1 MYDQIREDI
10 FFIMFYA
17 GVTVMALIASCYLL
31 LRRGNA
37 FAPDITPP
45 VRLRRWV
52 AVFFACIALGHVWYL
67 PTYFL
72 SSSDDVVLF
81 GLIGSLLDC
90 LTFFPLEI
98 VVLLAMLQDRHRP
111 LWPVSLML
119 APPIAGMAWGVISRS
134 DALMPLIRIFF
145 LLLSIGLIIYMV
157 REVRRYRRW
166 LRDNYADLEHK
177 EVWQSFLVLAV
188 IFIASDFYVGGYG
201 LPVYEYVSQALA
213 IVLICYLLW
222 RVETLSDLSMS
233 TNDEEEEFVTT
244 ENVEDNDLPLSIR
257 NSIELLL
264 QQHCIDKQLY
274 LQHELNL
281 LKLAKAIGTNR
292 SYLSQYFSSIGI
304 NYNAYINDLRIN
316 HFVSL
321 YHEAVASQRS
331 ITARQLALESGYR
344 SYNTF
349 REAFKRKTG
358 QSVTV
363 WMKAA
368 SEQEQSPS
376 ELDSSEREQARP
388 EGKAQLEGHSKPSSD
403 EIFKKSD
410 VIIKNHGSG
419 HGP

>member
-72 SSSDDVVLF
+72 SSSDDIVLF

-119 APPIAGMAWGVISRS
+119 ASPIAGMAWGVISRS
-134 DALMPLIRIFF
+134 DALMPLIRIYF

-331 ITARQLALESGYR
+331 ITAQQLALESGYR

>member
-1 MYDQIREDI
+1 
-10 FFIMFYA
+10 
-17 GVTVMALIASCYLL
+17 
-31 LRRGNA
+31 
-37 FAPDITPP
+37 
-45 VRLRRWV
+45 
-52 AVFFACIALGHVWYL
+52 
-67 PTYFL
+67 
-72 SSSDDVVLF
+72 
-81 GLIGSLLDC
+81 
-90 LTFFPLEI
+90 
-98 VVLLAMLQDRHRP
+98 
-111 LWPVSLML
+111 
-119 APPIAGMAWGVISRS
+119 
-134 DALMPLIRIFF
+134 
-145 LLLSIGLIIYMV
+145 MV
-157 REVRRYRRW
+157 REVRQYGRW

-331 ITARQLALESGYR
+331 ITAQQLALESGYR

-368 SEQEQSPS
+368 SEQEQSQAR
-376 ELDSSEREQARP
+376 LDSAEREQSR
-388 EGKAQLEGHSKPSSD
+388 
-403 EIFKKSD
+403 
-410 VIIKNHGSG
+410 
-419 HGP
+419 

>member
-98 VVLLAMLQDRHRP
+98 VVLLAMLQDHHRP

-134 DALMPLIRIFF
+134 DALMPLIRIYF

-157 REVRRYRRW
+157 REVRRYGRW

-331 ITARQLALESGYR
+331 ITAQQLALESGYR

>member
-119 APPIAGMAWGVISRS
+119 APPIAGMAWSVISRS
-134 DALMPLIRIFF
+134 DALMPLIRIYF

-244 ENVEDNDLPLSIR
+244 ENVEDNDLPLSIH

-316 HFVSL
+316 NFVSL

-331 ITARQLALESGYR
+331 ITAQQLALESGYR

-388 EGKAQLEGHSKPSSD
+388 ESKAQLEGHSKPSSD

>member
-134 DALMPLIRIFF
+134 DALMPLIRIYF

-376 ELDSSEREQARP
+376 ELDSSEREQARR

>member
-134 DALMPLIRIFF
+134 DALMPLIRIYF

-368 SEQEQSPS
+368 SEQEQSLTLPS
-376 ELDSSEREQARP
+376 ESRLARR
-388 EGKAQLEGHSKPSSD
+388 AR
-403 EIFKKSD
+403 F
-410 VIIKNHGSG
+410 N
-419 HGP
+419 

>member
-134 DALMPLIRIFF
+134 DALMPLIRIYF

-157 REVRRYRRW
+157 REVRRYGRW

-368 SEQEQSPS
+368 SEQEQSLTLPS
-376 ELDSSEREQARP
+376 ESRLARR
-388 EGKAQLEGHSKPSSD
+388 AR
-403 EIFKKSD
+403 F
-410 VIIKNHGSG
+410 N
-419 HGP
+419 

>member
-72 SSSDDVVLF
+72 SSSDDVLLF

-134 DALMPLIRIFF
+134 DALMPLIRIYF

-157 REVRRYRRW
+157 REVRRYGRW

-363 WMKAA
+363 WMRAA
-368 SEQEQSPS
+368 SEQEQSLTLPS
-376 ELDSSEREQARP
+376 ESRLARR
-388 EGKAQLEGHSKPSSD
+388 ARL
-403 EIFKKSD
+403 
-410 VIIKNHGSG
+410 N
-419 HGP
+419 

>member
-134 DALMPLIRIFF
+134 DALMPLIRIYF

-157 REVRRYRRW
+157 REVRRYGRW

-388 EGKAQLEGHSKPSSD
+388 EGKAQLEGHGKPSSD

-419 HGP
+419 HGR

>member
-72 SSSDDVVLF
+72 SSSDDVLLF

-134 DALMPLIRIFF
+134 DALMPLIRIYF

-157 REVRRYRRW
+157 REVRRYGRW

-331 ITARQLALESGYR
+331 ITAQQLALESGYR

-368 SEQEQSPS
+368 SEQEQSQAR
-376 ELDSSEREQARP
+376 LDSAEREQSRP

>member
-1 MYDQIREDI
+1 MYDYIRQDNI
-10 FFIMFYA
+10 YIVLYIA
-17 GVTVMALIASCYLL
+17 YTTTVIIGSLYLL
-31 LRRGNA
+31 FRRGNA
-37 FAPDITPP
+37 FDATITTP
-45 VRLRRWV
+45 VRLRRWT
-52 AVFFACIALGHVWYL
+52 AAFFVCNALGHLWYMQIL
-67 PTYFL
+67 FHD
-72 SSSDDVVLF
+72 SSEEILMTDI
-81 GLIGSLLDC
+81 IGSLFDTMTVFPMALVIL
-90 LTFFPLEI
+90 LT
-98 VVLLAMLQDRHRP
+98 MLQDRRRP
-111 LWPVSLML
+111 LWPIAAVMFPLVVASIVCLAVRSYIYLPIIHVYLVLMCIG
-119 APPIAGMAWGVISRS
+119 IA
-134 DALMPLIRIFF
+134 
-145 LLLSIGLIIYMV
+145 IYMAHAL
-157 REVRRYRRW
+157 RQYGRW

-331 ITARQLALESGYR
+331 ITAQQLALESGYR

-368 SEQEQSPS
+368 SEQEQSQAR
-376 ELDSSEREQARP
+376 LDSAEREQSR
-388 EGKAQLEGHSKPSSD
+388 
-403 EIFKKSD
+403 
-410 VIIKNHGSG
+410 
-419 HGP
+419 

>member
-134 DALMPLIRIFF
+134 DALMPLIRIYF

-157 REVRRYRRW
+157 REVRRYGRW

-363 WMKAA
+363 WMRAA
-368 SEQEQSPS
+368 SEQEQSLTLPS
-376 ELDSSEREQARP
+376 ESRLARR
-388 EGKAQLEGHSKPSSD
+388 ARL
-403 EIFKKSD
+403 
-410 VIIKNHGSG
+410 N
-419 HGP
+419 

>member
-134 DALMPLIRIFF
+134 DALMPLIRIYF

-363 WMKAA
+363 WMRAA
-368 SEQEQSPS
+368 SEQEQSLTLPS
-376 ELDSSEREQARP
+376 ESRLARR
-388 EGKAQLEGHSKPSSD
+388 ARL
-403 EIFKKSD
+403 
-410 VIIKNHGSG
+410 N
-419 HGP
+419 

>member
-1 MYDQIREDI
+1 
-10 FFIMFYA
+10 
-17 GVTVMALIASCYLL
+17 MALIASCYLL

-134 DALMPLIRIFF
+134 DALMPLIRIYF

-157 REVRRYRRW
+157 REVRRYGRW

-222 RVETLSDLSMS
+222 RVETMSDLSMS

-368 SEQEQSPS
+368 SEQEQSLTLPS
-376 ELDSSEREQARP
+376 ESRLARR
-388 EGKAQLEGHSKPSSD
+388 AR
-403 EIFKKSD
+403 F
-410 VIIKNHGSG
+410 N
-419 HGP
+419 

>member
-119 APPIAGMAWGVISRS
+119 APPIAGMAWSVISRS
-134 DALMPLIRIFF
+134 DALMPLIRIYF

-244 ENVEDNDLPLSIR
+244 ENVEVNDLPLSIH

-331 ITARQLALESGYR
+331 ITAQQLALESGYR

-388 EGKAQLEGHSKPSSD
+388 ESKAQLEGHSKPSSD

>member
-1 MYDQIREDI
+1 
-10 FFIMFYA
+10 
-17 GVTVMALIASCYLL
+17 MALIASCYLL

-134 DALMPLIRIFF
+134 DALMPLIRIYFI
-145 LLLSIGLIIYMV
+145 LLSIGLIIYMV

-264 QQHCIDKQLY
+264 QQHCIDKPLY
-274 LQHELNL
+274 LQHALNL

-331 ITARQLALESGYR
+331 ITAQQLALESGYR